1 MRMMIGTAPALA
13 LALAACGSNT
23 PASDVDM
30 ANEAVV
36 NEMVNDTALPEALP
50 PATAMTGQAF
60 ANTAAA
66 SDAFEIESS
75 ELAGGK
81 PRSDAVK
88 QFAQKMIDAHTTST
102 ARLKTAAAAA
112 SPAIT
117 PDAALPVD
125 LKGKLDALK
134 TASAATFDADYVRE
148 QVAAHEN
155 TLAAVRAY
163 ADNGDVDPLKR
174 FAADMVRPVS
184 EHLDMARALKP

>member
-1 MRMMIGTAPALA
+1 M
-13 LALAACGSNT
+13 
-23 PASDVDM
+23 
-30 ANEAVV
+30 
-36 NEMVNDTALPEALP
+36 
-50 PATAMTGQAF
+50 
-60 ANTAAA
+60 
-66 SDAFEIESS
+66 
-75 ELAGGK
+75 
-81 PRSDAVK
+81 
-88 QFAQKMIDAHTTST
+88 
-102 ARLKTAAAAA
+102 
-112 SPAIT
+112 
-117 PDAALPVD
+117 PVD